1 MDSSE
6 RIDVTEIPDDINNVW
21 PRKELKALEILLDS
35 ENPRLNLIT
44 NSSQS
49 EIRKALLE
57 QEDVIELLESILDN
71 KGLFPGED
79 IIVIKEH
86 DKYKVLEGNRRVC
99 AVQCLLDPSLAP
111 INFRD
116 EVKKLVENS
125 DIDTKRMENLS
136 ALVAPSWEAAQK
148 TITARHT
155 HYRIKKWAYVLKW
168 RRDFKQFQIN
178 HNVDTVSLI
187 LGEDK
192 GEIIN
197 NLKNYAYVRYILD
210 IPSWTDEEKRN
221 LSNNEMKA
229 SPLQWHMSVEIQS
242 LLGISFDSDL

>member
-1 MDSSE
+1 M
-6 RIDVTEIPDDINNVW
+6 
-21 PRKELKALEILLDS
+21 
-35 ENPRLNLIT
+35 
-44 NSSQS
+44 
-49 EIRKALLE
+49 
-57 QEDVIELLESILDN
+57 
-71 KGLFPGED
+71 
-79 IIVIKEH
+79 
-86 DKYKVLEGNRRVC
+86 C

-197 NLKNYAYVRYILD
+197 NKLRISILVIQRFLNYIFDDIACIVIL
-210 IPSWTDEEKRN
+210 N
-221 LSNNEMKA
+221 
-229 SPLQWHMSVEIQS
+229 
-242 LLGISFDSDL
+242 ISIFY